1 MKRNNSARRS
11 AYVAAALGAVL
22 LTAGCAGT
30 SDPRFANRPANL
42 DGGVGQLL
50 RYSSKFWKS
59 GDLVTAAGLSER
71 AHMID
76 PGNPAPL
83 MQLADILVAMGK
95 PEQAVSAYRL
105 IVDGAPDNV
114 EARYALGKLY
124 INLAQYDLAAA
135 EFRAALRYKGR
146 DPRLH
151 NALGVA
157 HGLAGAHDSALQS
170 FEAGLK
176 VAPKHI
182 SLRTNMGLSL
192 VLNGRYEEGIKVLEA
207 VAADPGANETSYQN
221 LQLAYGMI
229 GTADAGPAIPEAAS
243 AQADT
248 TPDPVVTAE
257 LRAAPAAV
265 VRPVEIQDRDATPG
279 TPVPLIQEAQRE
291 QAVERNGDIETPIEV
306 TVFDTP
312 DFDAPELD
320 APELDAPELDASDF
334 DALAFDIPANGGEAL
349 AGSIDETSPDRRSP
363 LRMQTARAATT
374 DLEDSGAPSAFMG
387 SFLAA
392 EANIGEAPAVA
403 SVPAAPER
411 EVVPERV
418 VAAVQPAVTPQPIA
432 AARTEIDT
440 ARRYAVQL
448 ASYLSE
454 GRAMRGWTELL
465 ASAPDLLDSLE
476 PVVRRADLGE
486 DMGTFYRLRTAPT
499 TKSDADA
506 LCMELQTRGI
516 DCLVIKEAPAA
527 SDGGSQT
534 G

>member
-1 MKRNNSARRS
+1 M
-11 AYVAAALGAVL
+11 
-22 LTAGCAGT
+22 
-30 SDPRFANRPANL
+30 FAKRPANL

-50 RYSSKFWKS
+50 RYCSKFQNS
-59 GDLVTAAGLSER
+59 GDLVTAAAMCER
-71 AHMID
+71 AHMLE

-83 MQLADILVAMGK
+83 MQLADILLAMRQ
-95 PEQAVSAYRL
+95 PERAISAYRA

-114 EARYALGKLY
+114 EARYALGRLY
-124 INLAQYDLAAA
+124 INLEQYDLAAA
-135 EFRAALRYKGR
+135 EFEAALRHKDR

-157 HGLAGAHDSALQS
+157 HGLTGAHDSALQA

-182 SLRTNMGLSL
+182 SLRSNLGLSL
-192 VLNGRYEEGIKVLEA
+192 VLNGRYDEGIKVLEE
-207 VAADPGANETSYQN
+207 VTADPRANETSHQN

-229 GTADAGPAIPEAAS
+229 STANAPHAIPEAAS

-248 TPDPVVTAE
+248 TPDPVMVAE
-257 LRAAPAAV
+257 LQAAPAGEQPQPRPEDRTARSAALL
-265 VRPVEIQDRDATPG
+265 RPVEIQDKDATPG

-291 QAVERNGDIETPIEV
+291 AAVERNDDIETPIEV

-312 DFDAPELD
+312 
-320 APELDAPELDASDF
+320 
-334 DALAFDIPANGGEAL
+334 AFDTPASGSEAPADW
-349 AGSIDETSPDRRSP
+349 AGVTDPAGRSP
-363 LRMQTARAATT
+363 RRVQTARAATM
-374 DLEDSGAPSAFMG
+374 DLEDWGAPSAVMG
-387 SFLAA
+387 DYLTA
-392 EANIGEAPAVA
+392 EASIDEAPAAPKA
-403 SVPAAPER
+403 SAAPER
-411 EVVPERV
+411 EL
-418 VAAVQPAVTPQPIA
+418 AAVQPTATPQPIA
-432 AARTEIDT
+432 AARTET
-440 ARRYAVQL
+440 GTVRRYTVQL

-465 ASAPDLLDSLE
+465 AAAPDLLDSLE

-486 DMGTFYRLRTAPT
+486 DRGTVYRLRTAPT
-499 TKSDADA
+499 TKGDADT

-527 SDGGSQT
+527 TDGGSQT

>member
-1 MKRNNSARRS
+1 MKRNNPARRPI
-11 AYVAAALGAVL
+11 YVAAALGAIL

-30 SDPRFANRPANL
+30 PDPMFANRPANL

-50 RYSSKFWKS
+50 RYCSKFQNS
-59 GDLVTAAGLSER
+59 GDLVTAAGLCER
-71 AHMID
+71 AHKLE

-83 MQLADILVAMGK
+83 MQLADILVAMRR
-95 PEQAVSAYRL
+95 PEHAISAYRM
-105 IVDGAPDNV
+105 IVDGAPDHV

-124 INLAQYDLAAA
+124 INLEQYDLAAA

-157 HGLAGAHDSALQS
+157 HGLVGAHDSALQS

-176 VAPKHI
+176 IAPKHI
-182 SLRTNMGLSL
+182 SLRNNLGLSL
-192 VLNGRYEEGIKVLEA
+192 VLNGRYDEGIKVLEA

-229 GTADAGPAIPEAAS
+229 STANAGQAIPEAAS
-243 AQADT
+243 AHADT
-248 TPDPVVTAE
+248 TRDPVMTAE
-257 LRAAPAAV
+257 LRAAPAGEQPLPRPEDRTARSAAV
-265 VRPVEIQDRDATPG
+265 LRPIEIQAEDATPG
-279 TPVPLIQEAQRE
+279 TPVPLIQEAQWE
-291 QAVERNGDIETPIEV
+291 EAVERDSDIETPIEV

-312 DFDAPELD
+312 A
-320 APELDAPELDASDF
+320 F
-334 DALAFDIPANGGEAL
+334 DALASGGEAP
-349 AGSIDETSPDRRSP
+349 AGSADETRPARRSP

-374 DLEDSGAPSAFMG
+374 DLEDSGAPSAVMG
-387 SFLAA
+387 NYLTA
-392 EANIGEAPAVA
+392 EASIDEAPAA
-403 SVPAAPER
+403 PGAPAAPEH
-411 EVVPERV
+411 E
-418 VAAVQPAVTPQPIA
+418 VAAVQPTATPQPIA
-432 AARTEIDT
+432 AARTETGT
-440 ARRYAVQL
+440 ARRYTVQL

-465 ASAPDLLDSLE
+465 AAAPDLLGSLE

-486 DMGTFYRLRTAPT
+486 DRGTFYRLRTAPT
-499 TKSDADA
+499 TKGDANT
-506 LCMELQTRGI
+506 LCTELKTRGI

-527 SDGGSQT
+527 VDGGSQT

>member
-1 MKRNNSARRS
+1 MKRNNPARRPI
-11 AYVAAALGAVL
+11 YVAAALGAIL

-30 SDPRFANRPANL
+30 PDPMLANRPANL

-50 RYSSKFWKS
+50 RYCSKFQNS
-59 GDLVTAAGLSER
+59 GELVTAAGLCER
-71 AHMID
+71 AYMLE

-95 PEQAVSAYRL
+95 PENAISAYRM
-105 IVDGAPDNV
+105 IVDAAPENV

-124 INLAQYDLAAA
+124 INLEQYDLAAA

-176 VAPKHI
+176 IAPKHI
-182 SLRTNMGLSL
+182 SLRNNLGLSL
-192 VLNGRYEEGIKVLEA
+192 VLNGRYDEGVKVLEA

-229 GTADAGPAIPEAAS
+229 STANAGQAIPEATS
-243 AQADT
+243 AHADT
-248 TPDPVVTAE
+248 TRDPVMTAE
-257 LRAAPAAV
+257 LRAAPAGEQPLPRPEDRTARSAAV
-265 VRPVEIQDRDATPG
+265 LRPIEIQDEDATPG
-279 TPVPLIQEAQRE
+279 TPVPLIQEAQWE
-291 QAVERNGDIETPIEV
+291 EAVERDSDIETPIEV

-312 DFDAPELD
+312 
-320 APELDAPELDASDF
+320 
-334 DALAFDIPANGGEAL
+334 
-349 AGSIDETSPDRRSP
+349 AGSADETRPARRSP

-374 DLEDSGAPSAFMG
+374 DLEDSGAPSAVMG
-387 SFLAA
+387 NDLTA
-392 EANIGEAPAVA
+392 EASIDDSPTAP
-403 SVPAAPER
+403 STPAAPEH
-411 EVVPERV
+411 E
-418 VAAVQPAVTPQPIA
+418 VAAVQPTATPQPIA
-432 AARTEIDT
+432 AARTETGT
-440 ARRYAVQL
+440 ARRYTVQL

-465 ASAPDLLDSLE
+465 AAAPDLLGSLE

-486 DMGTFYRLRTAPT
+486 DRGIFYRLRTAPV
-499 TKSDADA
+499 TKGDANA
-506 LCMELQTRGI
+506 LCTELKTRGI

-527 SDGGSQT
+527 TDGDSQT